1 MTITELST
9 VFELQFIT
17 GASNTSEIS
26 MELT

>member
-1 MTITELST
+1 MTITDLST

-17 GASNTSEIS
+17 GASNKSEIS